1 MKITRFLLGALCCTS
16 LVTSCIDDKINLS
29 NISSE
34 MQIGETLAIPI
45 GNSEFN
51 MEDLLAEHGAHM
63 NSLYKLET
71 QDGFVV
77 LTYDTTYSIPNLK
90 LMDGNKKD
98 TLWSVDYSFYEDL
111 PEGIIIK
118 PADPH
123 IVITSKNSA
132 KANIDLILEK
142 VTGSTGAFVEYDD
155 LTIIPEEE
163 EVSKIITNKGKPSS
177 TSTLGRLIGDKAVT
191 GYQLDF
197 SYQAKPGKSGFSLA
211 EVLNNTDFLKL
222 NVKFV
227 MPLWFEE
234 GCHFTYTDTIRDMN
248 IDDILDNEFVRK
260 ATIRF
265 VATNSF
271 PFGGKVKFKMLD
283 QSENVITTFK
293 DYTFDIASGKTDASG
308 NTTSAVND
316 TIWLHYDEN
325 TIDDLKRTKHMVVTV
340 STYPEPLD
348 HKVRISKDNKIT
360 FKGGIYAE
368 GIHF

>member
-1 MKITRFLLGALCCTS
+1 
-16 LVTSCIDDKINLS
+16 
-29 NISSE
+29 
-34 MQIGETLAIPI
+34 
-45 GNSEFN
+45 
-51 MEDLLAEHGAHM
+51 
-63 NSLYKLET
+63 
-71 QDGFVV
+71 
-77 LTYDTTYSIPNLK
+77 
-90 LMDGNKKD
+90 
-98 TLWSVDYSFYEDL
+98 
-111 PEGIIIK
+111 
-118 PADPH
+118 
-123 IVITSKNSA
+123 
-132 KANIDLILEK
+132 
-142 VTGSTGAFVEYDD
+142 
-155 LTIIPEEE
+155 
-163 EVSKIITNKGKPSS
+163 
-177 TSTLGRLIGDKAVT
+177 LGRLIGDKAVT